1 MLSEQAILKRPRGR
15 LICVGL
21 LALLSVPAIC
31 TQQASDAPAADKET
45 LALLLKRIDQL
56 EARVSQ
62 LEAEKKQAGTAI
74 AASPATAESATALK
88 SAAAA
93 LSKESSSAPS
103 TTAGQAPSPTPP
115 EPELAQSDSGMS
127 DRMDLSKTLLRIR
140 GFGDISLHGDS
151 MKGDTTSF
159 SLGQLDLFVT
169 SDVSEKF
176 KFLSEI
182 VFEAGPNNFYGQ
194 VSGSENSFGVD
205 IERYLLQYSH
215 NDYFNISA
223 GRVHTAIGY
232 YNTAYHHSTWLQTTT
247 GRPFLFDFEDHGGI
261 LPIHMVG
268 VSASGQIP
276 SGQLGLH
283 YVAEVGNGRE
293 SRSPLQEEPVQNE
306 VDDENHKAYNVAVFA
321 RPEALRGF
329 QTGLSVY
336 RDILAPANAPRIEET
351 IVAAH
356 AILIRP
362 KFEWLNEALLDRHTP
377 LKSPASFNIPG
388 FYTQLSLQFGSYR
401 PYFRYEYVNVSNRE
415 PVFTDVALRHGPLAG
430 LRYDASESVAL
441 KFQYNYTFLRNQQ
454 GTTGLTMQLGFT
466 F

>member
-1 MLSEQAILKRPRGR
+1 MRPYHLIFKRLGGR
-15 LICVGL
+15 YAAHAF
-21 LALLSVPAIC
+21 LALLCGSALYA
-31 TQQASDAPAADKET
+31 QQAGDGPAVDKET
-45 LALLLKRIDQL
+45 LQLLLKRIDQL
-56 EARVSQ
+56 EARVKQ
-62 LEAEKKQAGTAI
+62 LETERPQTGAADPTPALASRSQKAVKAETTPPTAGPAVQASG
-74 AASPATAESATALK
+74 ASQMPP
-88 SAAAA
+88 AAAP
-93 LSKESSSAPS
+93 ESEPTSSDNAM
-103 TTAGQAPSPTPP
+103 A
-115 EPELAQSDSGMS
+115 

-140 GFGDISLHGDS
+140 GFGDVSLHGDT
-151 MKGDTTSF
+151 MKGDATSF

-169 SDVSEKF
+169 SDVSDKF

-182 VFEAGPNNFYGQ
+182 VFEAGPNSFYGQ
-194 VSGSENSFGVD
+194 PQPAENSFGVD
-205 IERYLLQYSH
+205 LERYLLQYSF
-215 NDYFNISA
+215 NDFLNISA
-223 GRVHTAIGY
+223 GRGHTAIGY

-293 SRSPLQEEPVQNE
+293 SRSPLQEEPVHNE

-377 LKSPASFNIPG
+377 LKSTASFNIPG
-388 FYTQLSLQFGSYR
+388 FYTQLSRQFGSYR

-441 KFQYNYTFLRNQQ
+441 KFQYNYTFLRNQH

>member
-1 MLSEQAILKRPRGR
+1 MP
-15 LICVGL
+15 
-21 LALLSVPAIC
+21 
-31 TQQASDAPAADKET
+31 PAA
-45 LALLLKRIDQL
+45 A
-56 EARVSQ
+56 
-62 LEAEKKQAGTAI
+62 
-74 AASPATAESATALK
+74 PESEPT
-88 SAAAA
+88 
-93 LSKESSSAPS
+93 SSDNAM
-103 TTAGQAPSPTPP
+103 A
-115 EPELAQSDSGMS
+115 

-140 GFGDISLHGDS
+140 GFGDVSLHGDT
-151 MKGDTTSF
+151 MKGDATSF
-159 SLGQLDLFVT
+159 SLRQLDLFVT
-169 SDVSEKF
+169 SDVSDKF

-182 VFEAGPNNFYGQ
+182 VFEAGPNSFYGQ
-194 VSGSENSFGVD
+194 PQPEENSFGVD
-205 IERYLLQYSH
+205 LERYLLQYSF
-215 NDYFNISA
+215 NDFLNISA
-223 GRVHTAIGY
+223 GRGHTAIGY

-293 SRSPLQEEPVQNE
+293 SRSPLQEEPVHNE

-321 RPEALRGF
+321 RPEALRSF

-336 RDILAPANAPRIEET
+336 RDILAPANNPRIEET

-377 LKSPASFNIPG
+377 LNSTASFNIPG
-388 FYTQLSLQFGSYR
+388 FYTQLSRQFGSYR

-441 KFQYNYTFLRNQQ
+441 KFQYNYTFLRNQH